1 MSAMGRLWRRAP
13 AWRLSLISAVAFT
26 ALAAM
31 FPPPVP
37 PQLRHWWPA
46 FLGGGATSKQNGTLL
61 AGPALAGAP
70 QGAASPLQA
79 AHFTPQ
85 PDQAPLDSGSL
96 EVPHSATD
104 RSGVIPFAGRQVP
117 LPAGTWKDLVLV
129 RLGGIVPG
137 QEEVL
142 ARIENGQL
150 TGLLMADAPSPA
162 SGAAGPLATPA
173 ACYIDNTIMREI
185 APETPGQNPMAH
197 ECWILVDSDITAAAS
212 RAKVDDITRR
222 ALNRVDETGAHVPD
236 HMLMMVYMRSSET
249 GWLRVLLLL
258 PATSDVTAA
267 SSHRIQNWVRRFA
280 VEFHQ
285 GYDGKIPASGIPQAV
300 AKDPT

>member
-31 FPPPVP
+31 FPPPLP
-37 PQLRHWWPA
+37 HWWPA
-46 FLGGGATSKQNGTLL
+46 FMGREGAAGKQNGTLV
-61 AGPALAGAP
+61 AAP
-70 QGAASPLQA
+70 PGAASSPLPA

-85 PDQAPLDSGSL
+85 PDQAPLDSGAL
-96 EVPHSATD
+96 EVPHNAAD
-104 RSGVIPFAGRQVP
+104 RVGVIPFGGRQIP
-117 LPAGTWKDLVLV
+117 LPVGIWKDIVLV
-129 RLGGIVPG
+129 RMGGVIPG

-150 TGLLMADAPSPA
+150 TGLLMADAPSPT

-173 ACYIDNTIMREI
+173 ACYTDNTILREI

-222 ALNRVDETGAHVPD
+222 ALNRVEETGAHVPD

-258 PATSDVTAA
+258 PVTSDVTAA
-267 SSHRIQNWVRRFA
+267 ASHRIQNWVKRFA

-285 GYDGKIPASGIPQAV
+285 GYDSKIPASGIPQV
-300 AKDPT
+300 IAKDPT

>member
-13 AWRLSLISAVAFT
+13 AWRLSLISGAAFT
-26 ALAAM
+26 VLAAM
-31 FPPPVP
+31 FPPPLP
-37 PQLRHWWPA
+37 HWWPSFA
-46 FLGGGATSKQNGTLL
+46 GGGATSKQNATLV
-61 AGPALAGAP
+61 AAST
-70 QGAASPLQA
+70 GAAFPPSVPA

-85 PDQAPLDSGSL
+85 PDQAPLDSGRL
-96 EVPHSATD
+96 GVPNDTVD
-104 RSGVIPFAGRQVP
+104 RLGVIPFAGRQIP
-117 LPAGTWKDLVLV
+117 LPAGVWKDIVLA
-129 RLGGIVPG
+129 RFGGVIPG
-137 QEEVL
+137 QSEVL

-150 TGLLMADAPSPA
+150 TGLLMADAPSPT

-173 ACYIDNTIMREI
+173 ACYTDNTILREI
-185 APETPGQNPMAH
+185 APETPGQSPMAH
-197 ECWILVDSDITAAAS
+197 ECWILIDSDITAAAS

-222 ALNRVDETGAHVPD
+222 ALNRVEETGGHVPD

-267 SSHRIQNWVRRFA
+267 ASHRIQNWVKRFA

-285 GYDGKIPASGIPQAV
+285 GYDSKIPASGISQV
-300 AKDPT
+300 IAKDPT